1 MTIRSI
7 TCRVKPENPQL
18 VGWKTWEAFIKS
30 RREQEALPLDMR
42 CRPCHRQTP
51 FSTWW
56 CIVQVPWCMKCE
68 DSEWHIEI
76 GDRLEITNFK
86 SRNGKVVE
94 LVSQETGEVFR
105 YEIGKG
111 FVNENP
117 AAA

>member
-1 MTIRSI
+1 
-7 TCRVKPENPQL
+7 
-18 VGWKTWEAFIKS
+18 
-30 RREQEALPLDMR
+30 
-42 CRPCHRQTP
+42 
-51 FSTWW
+51 
-56 CIVQVPWCMKCE
+56 MKCE

-111 FVNENP
+111 FVK
-117 AAA
+117 